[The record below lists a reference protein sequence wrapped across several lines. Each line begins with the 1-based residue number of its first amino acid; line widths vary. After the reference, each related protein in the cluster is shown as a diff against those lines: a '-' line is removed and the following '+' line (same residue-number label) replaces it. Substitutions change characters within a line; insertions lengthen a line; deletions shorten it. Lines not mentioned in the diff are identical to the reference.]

1 LVYQVG
7 SSTSTITVNNV
18 VSGVGFS
25 VTPAGTTT
33 YTLVSVTDANG
44 CVRTSGFTTAVA
56 TVAVNPLPTAT
67 LSGSQTICANGSA
80 TLSVALTGT
89 APFVVTLND
98 GTTATFNGFSGTITV
113 NPNVA
118 TTYTIASVRDANGC
132 SNVGAGSAV
141 ISLNTPITVTTQPAN
156 TTVCAGT
163 VATMSVSA
171 SGTGIAYQWFNASGA
186 ITGATAA
193 TFTTTAAGTYY
204 VVVTGTCNTI
214 TSGNAVVTVNPLP
227 QGSLTGST
235 ICAGGTGTLVYT
247 SSVAGTG
254 PYTLV
259 YQVGSSTSTITV
271 NNVVSGVGF
280 SVTPAGTTTYT
291 LVSVTDANGC
301 VRTSDFT
308 VASATITVLQAPAI
322 TSQPVSL
329 VQNLGTAAQYTVV
342 ASGANLTYQWQLS
355 LDNGVT
361 YNNLVNSGIYSGA
374 NTATLQISAISINM
388 NGYRY
393 RCIVSGT
400 CAPAATST
408 GALLTVVSPVASF
421 TVNNLNQCLNGNQFT
436 FTNNSTLLIG
446 TFVSYQWTFGDGV
459 GTSSLANPTYS
470 YTRPGTFVV
479 KLVATTDAGMRDST
493 TRTVVVFSS
502 PIASYNINQSTQCL
516 LNNRFV
522 FTNTS
527 TLPNEAMT
535 LAYRWDFGDGT
546 SDFDISPV
554 KSYTAAGTFNVKLVA
569 TSINGCRDS
578 ITQAVTVNPMPVTTV
593 SANPGTILCQGS
605 SVVLTA
611 TGGVSYKWYRNGAL
625 QVGVTG
631 PTFTVTTPGEYS
643 VRATSAAGCESID
656 VATIVITLLEKPV
669 VDFTFN
675 TSCAQFPIT
684 FTNRSVTTNSG
695 PVTFLWTDNFGN
707 TSTVANP
714 VITYATAGVV
724 NMKLKVTPTLCP
736 VSADSITK
744 SFTLSTAAPALR
756 LPTVHALSGEPVR
769 LQARSLGSGSSYL
782 WTPGGSLDDSTL
794 QRPTAT
800 LTAEQEYRIRV
811 TTAVGCQTVDTMLVR
826 VFSNYGVY
834 VANVFTPNAD
844 GINDRVIMNL
854 VGIRSLRYFRIFDRA
869 GKMVFVTSN
878 AGDSWDGTLNGAK
891 MPIGTYMWVAEA
903 VTNSGINITDR
914 GLITL
919 IR

>member
-1 LVYQVG
+1 
-7 SSTSTITVNNV
+7 

-25 VTPAGTTT
+25 VSPAATTT

-44 CVRTSGFTTAVA
+44 CVRTSGFTAET
-56 TVAVNPLPTAT
+56 
-67 LSGSQTICANGSA
+67 
-80 TLSVALTGT
+80 
-89 APFVVTLND
+89 
-98 GTTATFNGFSGTITV
+98 
-113 NPNVA
+113 
-118 TTYTIASVRDANGC
+118 
-132 SNVGAGSAV
+132 
-141 ISLNTPITVTTQPAN
+141 
-156 TTVCAGT
+156 
-163 VATMSVSA
+163 
-171 SGTGIAYQWFNASGA
+171 
-186 ITGATAA
+186 
-193 TFTTTAAGTYY
+193 
-204 VVVTGTCNTI
+204 
-214 TSGNAVVTVNPLP
+214 
-227 QGSLTGST
+227 
-235 ICAGGTGTLVYT
+235 
-247 SSVAGTG
+247 
-254 PYTLV
+254 
-259 YQVGSSTSTITV
+259 
-271 NNVVSGVGF
+271 
-280 SVTPAGTTTYT
+280 
-291 LVSVTDANGC
+291 
-301 VRTSDFT
+301 
-308 VASATITVLQAPAI
+308 ATITVLQAPAI

-329 VQNLGTAAQYTVV
+329 TQNAGTAAQYAV
-342 ASGANLTYQWQLS
+342 AATGSNLTYQWQIS
-355 LDNGVT
+355 TDNGLT
-361 YNNLVNSGIYSGA
+361 YVNLTNAGVYNGVNS
-374 NTATLQISAISINM
+374 ATLQISAISINM

-393 RCIVSGT
+393 RCVVSGT
-400 CAPAATST
+400 CAPAATSNV
-408 GALLTVVSPVASF
+408 ASLTVVSPVASF
-421 TVNNLNQCLNGNQFT
+421 TVNTANQCLNGNQFT
-436 FTNNSTLLIG
+436 FTNTSSVLVGTL
-446 TFVSYQWTFGDGV
+446 THQWTFGDGV
-459 GTSSLANPTYS
+459 GTSTLANPTYT
-470 YTRPGTFVV
+470 YTSSGTFVV
-479 KLVATTDAGMRDST
+479 KLVVTTDAGLRDST
-493 TRTVVVFSS
+493 TRTVVVFAS
-502 PIASYNINQSTQCL
+502 PLPSYTINQSVQCL

-527 TLPNEAMT
+527 VLPNEAMT
-535 LAYRWDFGDGT
+535 LTYHWEFGDGT
-546 SDFDISPV
+546 TVNDISPV
-554 KSYTAAGTFNVKLVA
+554 KSYANAGTYNVKLVA

-578 ITQAVTVNPMPVTTV
+578 VTQTVTVNPMPVTTV

-611 TGGVSYKWYRNGAL
+611 TGGVTYKWYRNGAL
-625 QVGVTG
+625 QVGITG
-631 PTFTVTTPGEYS
+631 PTFTVTSPGEYS

-656 VATIVITLLEKPV
+656 VASIVITLLEKPI

-736 VSADSITK
+736 VSADSVTK

-756 LPTVHALSGEPVR
+756 LPTVDALSGEPIR
-769 LQARSLGSGSSYL
+769 LQARSLGGATYL
-782 WTPGGSLDDSTL
+782 WTPGGSLDDSTI

-800 LTAEQEYRIRV
+800 LNAEQEYRIRV

-826 VFSNYGVY
+826 VFRSYGIY

-854 VGIRSLRYFRIFDRA
+854 VGIRSLRYFRIFDRT

>member
-1 LVYQVG
+1 M
-7 SSTSTITVNNV
+7 
-18 VSGVGFS
+18 
-25 VTPAGTTT
+25 
-33 YTLVSVTDANG
+33 SVTDANG

-67 LSGSQTICANGSA
+67 LSGSQAICANGSA

-98 GTTATFNGFSGTITV
+98 GTTATFNTASGTITV
-113 NPNVA
+113 NPNAA

-132 SNVGAGSAV
+132 TNVGAGSAV
-141 ISLNTPITVTTQPAN
+141 ITIHTPITVTTQPAN

-163 VATMSVSA
+163 VATMSVVA
-171 SGTGIAYQWFNASGA
+171 NGTGISYQWYNAGGA

-193 TFTTTAAGTYY
+193 TYTTTSAGTYY
-204 VVVTGTCNTI
+204 VVVGGTCGSV

-235 ICAGGTGTLVYT
+235 ICVGGTGTLVYT

-254 PYTLV
+254 PYTVV
-259 YQVGSSTSTITV
+259 YNNGTSNVTV

-280 SVTPAGTTTYT
+280 SVSPAATTTYT

-301 VRTSDFT
+301 VRTSGFT
-308 VASATITVLQAPAI
+308 AETATITVLQAPAI

-329 VQNLGTAAQYTVV
+329 TQNAGTAAQYTV
-342 ASGANLTYQWQLS
+342 AATGSNLTYQWQIS
-355 LDNGVT
+355 TDNGLT
-361 YNNLVNSGIYSGA
+361 YVNLTNAGVYNGVNS
-374 NTATLQISAISINM
+374 ATLQISAISINM

-393 RCIVSGT
+393 RCVVSGT
-400 CAPAATST
+400 CAPAATSNV
-408 GALLTVVSPVASF
+408 ASLTVVSPVASF
-421 TVNNLNQCLNGNQFT
+421 TVNTANQCLNGNQFT
-436 FTNNSTLLIG
+436 FTNTSSVLVGTL
-446 TFVSYQWTFGDGV
+446 THQWTFGDGV
-459 GTSSLANPTYS
+459 GTSTLANPTYT
-470 YTRPGTFVV
+470 YTRSGTFVV
-479 KLVATTDAGMRDST
+479 KLVVTTDAGLRDST
-493 TRTVVVFSS
+493 TRTVVVFAS
-502 PIASYNINQSTQCL
+502 PLPSYTINQSVQCL

-527 TLPNEAMT
+527 VLPNEAMT
-535 LAYRWDFGDGT
+535 LTYRWEFGDGT
-546 SDFDISPV
+546 TVNDISPV
-554 KSYTAAGTFNVKLVA
+554 KSYANAGTYNVKLVA

-578 ITQAVTVNPMPVTTV
+578 VTQTVTVNPMPVTTV

-611 TGGVSYKWYRNGAL
+611 TGGVTYKWYRNGAL
-625 QVGVTG
+625 QVGITG
-631 PTFTVTTPGEYS
+631 PTFTVTSPGEYS

-656 VATIVITLLEKPV
+656 VASIVITLLEKPI

-736 VSADSITK
+736 VSADSVTK

-756 LPTVHALSGEPVR
+756 LPTVDALSGEPIR
-769 LQARSLGSGSSYL
+769 LQARSLGGATYL
-782 WTPGGSLDDSTL
+782 WTPGGSLDDSTI

-800 LTAEQEYRIRV
+800 LNAEQEYRIRV

-826 VFSNYGVY
+826 VFRSYGIY

-854 VGIRSLRYFRIFDRA
+854 VGIRSLRYFRIFDRT

>member
-1 LVYQVG
+1 
-7 SSTSTITVNNV
+7 
-18 VSGVGFS
+18 
-25 VTPAGTTT
+25 
-33 YTLVSVTDANG
+33 
-44 CVRTSGFTTAVA
+44 
-56 TVAVNPLPTAT
+56 
-67 LSGSQTICANGSA
+67 
-80 TLSVALTGT
+80 
-89 APFVVTLND
+89 
-98 GTTATFNGFSGTITV
+98 
-113 NPNVA
+113 
-118 TTYTIASVRDANGC
+118 
-132 SNVGAGSAV
+132 
-141 ISLNTPITVTTQPAN
+141 
-156 TTVCAGT
+156 
-163 VATMSVSA
+163 
-171 SGTGIAYQWFNASGA
+171 
-186 ITGATAA
+186 
-193 TFTTTAAGTYY
+193 
-204 VVVTGTCNTI
+204 
-214 TSGNAVVTVNPLP
+214 
-227 QGSLTGST
+227 
-235 ICAGGTGTLVYT
+235 
-247 SSVAGTG
+247 
-254 PYTLV
+254 
-259 YQVGSSTSTITV
+259 
-271 NNVVSGVGF
+271 
-280 SVTPAGTTTYT
+280 
-291 LVSVTDANGC
+291 
-301 VRTSDFT
+301 
-308 VASATITVLQAPAI
+308 VLQAPAI

-361 YNNLVNSGIYSGA
+361 YSNLVNSGIYSGA

-408 GALLTVVSPVASF
+408 GALLTVVAPVASF

-611 TGGVSYKWYRNGAL
+611 TGGVTYKWYRNGAL

-844 GINDRVIMNL
+844 GVNDRVIMNL

>member
-1 LVYQVG
+1 
-7 SSTSTITVNNV
+7 

-25 VTPAGTTT
+25 VSPAATTT

-67 LSGSQTICANGSA
+67 LSGSQAICANGSA

-98 GTTATFNGFSGTITV
+98 GTTATFNTASGTITV
-113 NPNVA
+113 NPNAA

-132 SNVGAGSAV
+132 TNVGAGSAV
-141 ISLNTPITVTTQPAN
+141 ITIHTPITITTQPAN

-163 VATMSVSA
+163 VATMSVVA
-171 SGTGIAYQWFNASGA
+171 NGTGISYQWYNAGGA

-193 TFTTTAAGTYY
+193 TYTTTSAGTYY
-204 VVVTGTCNTI
+204 VVVGGTCGSV

-254 PYTLV
+254 PYTIIYNDGTANV
-259 YQVGSSTSTITV
+259 TV
-271 NNVVSGVGF
+271 SNVVSGVGF
-280 SVTPAGTTTYT
+280 SVSPAATTAYT
-291 LVSVTDANGC
+291 LVSVTDQNGC
-301 VRTSDFT
+301 VRTTGFT
-308 VASATITVLQAPAI
+308 AATATITVLQAPVI

-329 VQNLGTAAQYTVV
+329 TQNVGTAAQYTV
-342 ASGANLTYQWQLS
+342 AATGSNLTYQWQIS
-355 LDNGVT
+355 TDNGLT
-361 YNNLVNSGIYSGA
+361 YVNLANAGVYSGVNS
-374 NTATLQISAISINM
+374 ATMQISAINITM

-393 RCIVSGT
+393 RAVVSGT
-400 CAPAATST
+400 CAPAAIST

-421 TVNNLNQCLNGNQFT
+421 TVNTANQCLNGNQFV
-436 FTNNSTLLIG
+436 FTNTSTVLVG
-446 TFVSYQWTFGDGV
+446 TMTHQWTFGDGV
-459 GTSSLANPTYS
+459 GTSTQANPTYT
-470 YTRPGTFVV
+470 YTRSGTFVV
-479 KLVATTDAGMRDST
+479 KLVVTTDAGLRDST

-502 PIASYNINQSTQCL
+502 PLPSYTINQSVQCL

-535 LAYRWDFGDGT
+535 LTYRWEFGDGT
-546 SDFDISPV
+546 TVNDISPV
-554 KSYTAAGTFNVKLVA
+554 KSYANAGTYNVKLVA
-569 TSINGCRDS
+569 TSINGCSDS
-578 ITQAVTVNPMPVTTV
+578 VTQTVTVNPMPVTTV

-611 TGGVSYKWYRNGAL
+611 TGGVTYKWYRNGAL
-625 QVGVTG
+625 QVGITG
-631 PTFTVTTPGEYS
+631 PTFTVTSPGEYS

-656 VATIVITLLEKPV
+656 VASIVITLLEKPI

-736 VSADSITK
+736 VSADSVTK

-756 LPTVHALSGEPVR
+756 LPTVDALSGEPIR
-769 LQARSLGSGSSYL
+769 LQARSLGGTTYL
-782 WTPGGSLDDSTL
+782 WTPGGSLDDSTI

-800 LTAEQEYRIRV
+800 LNAEQEYRIRV

-826 VFSNYGVY
+826 VFRSYGIY

-844 GINDRVIMNL
+844 GINDRVAMNL
-854 VGIRSLRYFRIFDRA
+854 VGVRSLRYFRIFDRT
-869 GKMVFVTSN
+869 GKMVYVTSN
-878 AGDSWDGTLNGAK
+878 AGDSWDGTYNGTK

-903 VTNSGINITDR
+903 VTNSGINITER